1 MPAADSVRR
10 EADGGAGGSSLVPDR
25 NSATLDPACEDLLA
39 DLADDPGQIVAVA
52 REPGIRAKIA
62 VRSHD
67 TGVDP
72 VGIAR
77 ALYYAVKE
85 RDLSSGPG
93 GSTITQQLVKLTYL
107 SPERTLSRKAKEAI
121 LAAEITADITTDY
134 QCNTPD
140 FPDEANLLKW
150 GQSNV
155 LLHAWPYWRE
165 FCHSTLS
172 RMRLPVTLMPLVGMP
187 PQDAPLPEKPGTTK
201 RRRKK
206 ITS

>member
-1 MPAADSVRR
+1 MAGENSIVLQYTLRDIYLR
-10 EADGGAGGSSLVPDR
+10 ESHTKLALDFDPTIGGSELTGEFRVLGRETECRTQDAVTPDGTKQTLR
-25 NSATLDPACEDLLA
+25 TCVFTTRFEFRYLRAGQLDPAT
-39 DLADDPGQIVAVA
+39 
-52 REPGIRAKIA
+52 REP
-62 VRSHD
+62 
-67 TGVDP
+67 
-72 VGIAR
+72 
-77 ALYYAVKE
+77 
-85 RDLSSGPG
+85 
-93 GSTITQQLVKLTYL
+93 
-107 SPERTLSRKAKEAI
+107 I